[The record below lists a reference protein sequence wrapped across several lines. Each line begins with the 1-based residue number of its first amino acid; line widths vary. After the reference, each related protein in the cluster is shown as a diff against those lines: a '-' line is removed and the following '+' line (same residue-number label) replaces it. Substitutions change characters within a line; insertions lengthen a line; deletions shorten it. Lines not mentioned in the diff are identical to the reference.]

1 MSERLDQRD
10 VLATQPADGDLFHV
24 VDVSDATDHA
34 NGTSKKIAY
43 SVLAPDSSD
52 TVKGKVELATT
63 AETTTGTDATRA
75 VTPDGLH
82 DMTSLAGAAWFL
94 DDDTMSSDSATKV
107 PSQQSVKSYV
117 DTHASD
123 TTTHGTTGNIV
134 GTSDSQTL
142 TNKTLTN
149 PVINYTDTTIGV
161 NVKARAARTTNQ
173 SIADATA
180 TKLTLDT
187 ETYDVG
193 GDFDAATNYR
203 FTAPVTGYYMICAQV
218 NYASAADGSVE
229 QLDIRKNGSDLVRAT
244 GRASGTGNASVNLS
258 DIVLLTA
265 TDYIELWF
273 THGTG
278 AGENCTGFMSVHLLS
293 V

>member
-1 MSERLDQRD
+1 MANKKISEMTELASTPSSGDLIEIVD
-10 VLATQPADGDLFHV
+10 VADTSEAATGTNKKVLYSNLVPTQPAASTTTAGIVEL
-24 VDVSDATDHA
+24 STDAEA
-34 NGTSKKIAY
+34 IAK
-43 SVLAPDSSD
+43 SD
-52 TVKGKVELATT
+52 TGRAITPSNVAALFIDEDSMAT
-63 AETTTGTDATRA
+63 
-75 VTPDGLH
+75 
-82 DMTSLAGAAWFL
+82 
-94 DDDTMSSDSATKV
+94 DSATRM
-107 PSQQSVKSYV
+107 PSQQSVKAYV

-149 PVINYTDTTIGV
+149 PIINYTDTTIGV

-193 GDFDAATNYR
+193 GDFDAVTNYR